1 MEKNPTVRFL
11 AGIGIFNLLTL
22 ELFIAPNAQLWDA
35 NLMTA

>member
-1 MEKNPTVRFL
+1 MGKNLTLRFL
-11 AGIGIFNLLTL
+11 AGIGIFNLQTL